1 MNHEVLKQ
9 VIRDQIEVIKQT
21 QIVERKDY
29 VFEENANY
37 ILVGLR
43 RSGKSTLL
51 YNRVKELLKNGVEE
65 SQIIYITF
73 EDERLLEFNVNDF
86 NDILEVKSELTQKE
100 AYFFFDEIQN
110 IDGWEKFARRMA
122 DSKKRVYITGSN
134 AKMLSS
140 EMNAALGG
148 RFVQMYVTPY
158 SFREYLLAKEIQ
170 FDGSTKAK
178 GEINK
183 AYLEY
188 ENYGGLPETLLFVN
202 KRDYLK
208 GVYQKIVL
216 NDIILHNK
224 IRQEQAIKLMAKKL
238 AETTKDE
245 ISYTKLCN
253 IINSIGIKI
262 SKDTIIDYVGYFKD
276 SNLIFE
282 LKEYYS
288 HFVDK
293 ESTPKY
299 YFRDNGLLGLFLV
312 DKEGILL
319 ENLIATQLRRTNEEL
334 YYIKSSKTGIDIDF
348 YIPQE
353 RAIQVACEL
362 NDDSYERE
370 TKSLVKFAKANKEK
384 ISLEIVT
391 KGKTKEIEVEGIKIK
406 VVNVIE
412 FLSQK

>member
-9 VIRDQIEVIKQT
+9 VIKDQMEVIKET

-51 YNRVKELLKNGVEE
+51 YKRVKDLLASGVDE

-73 EDERLLEFNVNDF
+73 EDERLLEFNVTDF
-86 NDILEVKSELTQKE
+86 NDILEVKNELTQKE
-100 AYFFFDEIQN
+100 AYYFFDEIQN

-148 RFVQMYVTPY
+148 RYIQMYVTPY
-158 SFREYLLAKEIQ
+158 SFNEFLLAKGISK
-170 FDGSTKAK
+170 DASTKAK
-178 GEINK
+178 GERNR
-183 AYLEY
+183 AYFEY
-188 ENYGGLPETLLFVN
+188 LKYGGLPEVLQFTN

-224 IRQEQAIKLMAKKL
+224 IRQEQAIRLIAKKL

-245 ISYTKLCN
+245 MSYSKLCN

-262 SKDTIIDYVGYFKD
+262 SKDTIIDYIAYFKD

-288 HFVDK
+288 HFVEK

-299 YFRDNGLLGLFLV
+299 YFVDNGLLGLFLV
-312 DKEGILL
+312 DKESIAL
-319 ENLIATQLRRTNEEL
+319 ENLVATHLRRKEEEL

-348 YIPQE
+348 YIPQKK
-353 RAIQVACEL
+353 AIQVALEL
-362 NDDSYERE
+362 NENSADRE
-370 TKSLVKFAKANKEK
+370 IKSLVKFAKTSKEDVE
-384 ISLEIVT
+384 LDIVT
-391 KGKTKEIEVEGIKIK
+391 NGKTREIESDGIKIK
-406 VVNVIE
+406 EINIVE
-412 FLSQK
+412 FLQS

>member
-158 SFREYLLAKEIQ
+158 SFKEYLLAKEIK
-170 FDGSTKAK
+170 FDGSTKSK

>member
-1 MNHEVLKQ
+1 MNHEILKQ
-9 VIRDQIEVIKQT
+9 VIKDQLEVIKET

-37 ILVGLR
+37 VLVGLR

-51 YNRVKELLKNGVEE
+51 YKRVKDLLAKGVEE

-100 AYFFFDEIQN
+100 AYYFFDEIQN

-158 SFREYLLAKEIQ
+158 SFREYLLAKGIKED
-170 FDGSTKAK
+170 FSTKTK

-245 ISYTKLCN
+245 VSYTKLYN

-319 ENLIATQLRRTNEEL
+319 ENLVATHLRRNNEEL

-353 RAIQVACEL
+353 KAIQVACEL

-370 TKSLVKFAKANKEK
+370 TKSLVKFAKANKDNV
-384 ISLEIVT
+384 SLEIIT
-391 KGKTKEIEVEGIKIK
+391 KGKTKEIEVDGIKIK

-412 FLSQK
+412 FLCQ